1 MTRKSNENL
10 SALIVF
16 QRTHIR
22 APNEADSL
30 GGSDAL
36 SWSPP
41 IDIYE
46 TDDSFVVTVEIPGVE
61 GNDVRVE
68 VSGSELSISGN
79 RGFDAVCSKESYH
92 RLEGVRGRFRR
103 SFSLPEPLDSA
114 RVTAN
119 LKDGVLRVV
128 LPKTSRRLVVSSS
141 EP

>member
-1 MTRKSNENL
+1 VARKSNANL

-16 QRTHIR
+16 RRSPIR
-22 APNEADSL
+22 SPNEGDSL
-30 GGSDAL
+30 GGSDAF

-41 IDIYE
+41 VDIYE

-61 GNDVRVE
+61 PNDVRVE

-103 SFSLPEPLDSA
+103 SFSLPEPLDIA

-128 LPKTSRRLVVSSS
+128 LSKTSRRLVVGSG
-141 EP
+141 EG

>member
-1 MTRKSNENL
+1 VTRKSNENL
-10 SALIVF
+10 STLIVF
-16 QRTHIR
+16 QRTHIP
-22 APNEADSL
+22 APNEVDSL

-68 VSGSELSISGN
+68 VSGSELSVSGN

-128 LPKTSRRLVVSSS
+128 LPKTSRRLVVGSS

>member
-1 MTRKSNENL
+1 VARKFNENL
-10 SALIVF
+10 SSLIVS
-16 QRTHIR
+16 QRSHIR
-22 APNEADSL
+22 YLNEGDSL

-36 SWSPP
+36 SWTPP
-41 IDIYE
+41 VDIYE
-46 TDDSFVVTVEIPGVE
+46 ADDSFVVTVEIPGVE
-61 GNDVRVE
+61 RDDVRVE

-128 LPKTSRRLVVSSS
+128 LPKTSRRLVVGAG
-141 EP
+141 EA

>member
-22 APNEADSL
+22 APNEADTL
-30 GGSDAL
+30 GGNDAL

-41 IDIYE
+41 VDIYE

>member
-22 APNEADSL
+22 APNEVDSL

-79 RGFDAVCSKESYH
+79 RGFDAVCSKESYQ

-103 SFSLPEPLDSA
+103 NFSLPEPLDSA

-128 LPKTSRRLVVSSS
+128 LPKISRRQVVGSS

>member
-1 MTRKSNENL
+1 VTRKSNENL

-22 APNEADSL
+22 APNEVDSL

-46 TDDSFVVTVEIPGVE
+46 TDNSFVVTVEIPGVE

-68 VSGSELSISGN
+68 VSGAELLISGN

-128 LPKTSRRLVVSSS
+128 LPKTSRRLVVGSS

>member
-16 QRTHIR
+16 QRSHIR
-22 APNEADSL
+22 ALNEADSL

-41 IDIYE
+41 VDIYE
-46 TDDSFVVTVEIPGVE
+46 TDDSFVVTVEIPGVD
-61 GNDVRVE
+61 GSDVRVE

-79 RGFDAVCSKESYH
+79 RDFDAVCSKESYH
-92 RLEGVRGRFRR
+92 RLEGIRGRFRR
-103 SFSLPEPLDSA
+103 SFSLPQPLDSA

-128 LPKTSRRLVVSSS
+128 LPKSSRRLDMGSGES
-141 EP
+141 

>member
-22 APNEADSL
+22 APNEVDSL

-68 VSGSELSISGN
+68 VSGSELLISGN

-128 LPKTSRRLVVSSS
+128 LPKTSRRLVVGST

>member
-1 MTRKSNENL
+1 VARKSSENL

-16 QRTHIR
+16 QRSHIHSTS
-22 APNEADSL
+22 EGDSL
-30 GGSDAL
+30 GGSDTL

-41 IDIYE
+41 VDIYE

-61 GNDVRVE
+61 RNDVRVE

-128 LPKTSRRLVVSSS
+128 LPKTSRRLVAGAG
-141 EP
+141 EG

>member
-1 MTRKSNENL
+1 MARKPNENL

-16 QRTHIR
+16 QR
-22 APNEADSL
+22 SL
-30 GGSDAL
+30 TEGDGRGGSDAL

-41 IDIYE
+41 VDIYE

-61 GNDVRVE
+61 RDDVRVE
-68 VSGSELSISGN
+68 ASGSELSISGW

-103 SFSLPEPLDSA
+103 SFLLPESLDSS

-128 LPKTSRRLVVSSS
+128 LPKTSRRLVIGSD
-141 EP
+141 EA

>member
-1 MTRKSNENL
+1 VARKSNQNL
-10 SALIVF
+10 SSLIVF
-16 QRTHIR
+16 QRAHIR
-22 APNEADSL
+22 ASSEGDSL

-41 IDIYE
+41 VDIYE
-46 TDDSFVVTVEIPGVE
+46 TADSFIVTVEVPGVE
-61 GNDVRVE
+61 RNDIRVE

-103 SFSLPEPLDSA
+103 SFSLTEPLDSA

-128 LPKTSRRLVVSSS
+128 LPKTSRRLVVGSS